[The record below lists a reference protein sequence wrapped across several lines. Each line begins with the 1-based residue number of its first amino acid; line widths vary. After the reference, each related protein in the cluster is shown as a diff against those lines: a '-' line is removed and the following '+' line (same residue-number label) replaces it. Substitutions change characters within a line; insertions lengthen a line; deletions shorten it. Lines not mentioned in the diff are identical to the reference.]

1 MTMRVGSDRV
11 DDYDQLFLEEALIRG
26 GMDPRQAEKEA
37 ALKVMREKQARA
49 RAGMPRDADGRPALS
64 PREAEFDNDMA
75 LAMGQVAYGNGAEV
89 DNLAAAAT
97 PIDMDREF
105 GATTPRKPVS
115 YRVPGPVDSNN
126 YAAPGEAIYD
136 EEEAVAYLDR
146 QASAAV
152 EDQVRVREMASPDSP
167 YRGGA
172 ELPSQR
178 DRDMYAR
185 GMVPTVNPETGE
197 VGFSVAFPPG
207 GADLGR
213 PGLRGRRPELQ
224 KPVRDART
232 GAPIPDSMMYEP
244 QTIDSPLGPTV
255 AYLPSDAYRTELDR
269 REQVAR
275 THRLAE
281 RAGYSRQEAAELA
294 TSGGE
299 VNLEQLRLLG
309 NSRRAADKAARQQA
323 VVRRAQAQ
331 YNPMEYMNRGDIND
345 WQRMVTANRLLGPRG
360 YRGATPLDVNQAAET
375 ALALREQRLATGEGF
390 QPRSPQEQE
399 LLQQRIDE
407 QKPVAVRAQEQASR
421 GRVNHPDVL
430 QYADDLVNQHYS
442 SRPGVLGVSSYFTDN
457 EVALAAARLSQD
469 LDISEEQ
476 ALQILRRIQQ
486 DRNRNSVASGIVAG
500 FYDQ

>member
-136 EEEAVAYLDR
+136 EEEMDAYMDR
-146 QASAAV
+146 QAAQAV
-152 EDQVRVREMASPDSP
+152 ADEVRVREMASPDSP

-185 GMVPTVNPETGE
+185 GMVPTVNPMTGE
-197 VGFSVAFPPG
+197 VGYSVASPPSG
-207 GADLGR
+207 GAGR
-213 PGLRGRRPELQ
+213 PGVRGYRPELQ
-224 KPVRDART
+224 RPVRDART
-232 GAPIPDSMMYEP
+232 GQEVAGSQMYDVE
-244 QTIDSPLGPTV
+244 TVDSPLGPTDV
-255 AYLPSDAYRTELDR
+255 YRPSDAYRTEMAR

-281 RAGYSRQEAAELA
+281 RAGYSPQEAADLA

-309 NSRRAADKAARQQA
+309 NSRRAADKAERQQA

-331 YNPMEYMNRGDIND
+331 YNPMEYMNRDDVND

-360 YRGATPLDVNQAAET
+360 YRGATPLDVEARQLETAT
-375 ALALREQRLATGEGF
+375 ALAGRAIMNAWEGNAGTGARERMLADQRM
-390 QPRSPQEQE
+390 
-399 LLQQRIDE
+399 
-407 QKPVAVRAQEQASR
+407 
-421 GRVNHPDVL
+421 
-430 QYADDLVNQHYS
+430 
-442 SRPGVLGVSSYFTDN
+442 
-457 EVALAAARLSQD
+457 QD
-469 LDISEEQ
+469 LRSKASVVLNYWEADPEYRRREARKILIRGGASPTEVQ
-476 ALQILRRIQQ
+476 QILGELFGPGSEGLHSSPDGGMPAPVETPRGPMPGGTPYGRM
-486 DRNRNSVASGIVAG
+486 
-500 FYDQ
+500 